1 MKFLSFPFFGKVWVC
16 LDPDQFAIRIRSA
29 DPVESGSE
37 SLGMAKR
44 IFYILGIGIVC
55 SLSFSS
61 YRKAGFLAFP
71 FHLPAYQPPFSPTFQ
86 LLLARSCSVVSFIY
100 ILSSLWTR
108 IEVYRAYFSD
118 PSSP

>member
-1 MKFLSFPFFGKVWVC
+1 MIVLSFPFFGKVWAC
-16 LDPDQFAIRIRSA
+16 LEPDQFAIRIRSA

-55 SLSFSS
+55 SLSLSS

-71 FHLPAYQPPFSPTFQ
+71 FHLPAYQPPMSPTFR
-86 LLLARSCSVVSFIY
+86 LVLASSCRVIY
-100 ILSSLWTR
+100 LYITLSLDS
-108 IEVYRAYFSD
+108 YRGV
-118 PSSP
+118 